1 MACKRRKF
9 SIRVIILSVALT
21 TSQVS
26 LGKYA
31 ARSSLLVEAGR

>member
-1 MACKRRKF
+1 MACKMQMF
-9 SIRVIILSVALT
+9 SIRVTIRIIALT
-21 TSQVS
+21 ANQVS